1 MLPFNEHG
9 YLYFDTST
17 NNMKLEI
24 IYVLCD
30 ELRSRL
36 TIKPP
41 PMFAGMFYT
50 HTIQILDF
58 DTKIELNTFFTFVA
72 VVME

>member
-1 MLPFNEHG
+1 
-9 YLYFDTST
+9 
-17 NNMKLEI
+17 MKLEI

-36 TIKPP
+36 TIKAP

-58 DTKIELNTFFTFVA
+58 ETKIELNTFFTFVA